1 MLFRNI
7 ILTTALLLSA
17 GIAGA
22 AELLSP
28 DGNVK
33 LTFDLTAQGEP
44 MEYVTVARKAKNSD
58 DWFVG
63 CSNGIEPRVSE
74 IDFSFLPAGQKYQ
87 AAIYRDGKNAHY
99 RNAPQDYVIET
110 KTVTSKSKL
119 KLWTA
124 SSGGYA
130 IRLTPLR

>member
-7 ILTTALLLSA
+7 ILATALLLSA

-74 IDFSFLPAGQKYQ
+74 IDFSFLPA
-87 AAIYRDGKNAHY
+87 KNIW
-99 RNAPQDYVIET
+99 PQ
-110 KTVTSKSKL
+110 S
-119 KLWTA
+119 TA
-124 SSGGYA
+124 TA
-130 IRLTPLR
+130 RTPTIAMPLRTMS

>member
-44 MEYVTVARKAKNSD
+44 SYTLSYKDKPVVNNSLLD
-58 DWFVG
+58 
-63 CSNGIEPRVSE
+63 
-74 IDFSFLPAGQKYQ
+74 
-87 AAIYRDGKNAHY
+87 
-99 RNAPQDYVIET
+99 
-110 KTVTSKSKL
+110 
-119 KLWTA
+119 
-124 SSGGYA
+124 
-130 IRLTPLR
+130 

>member
-33 LTFDLTAQGEP
+33 LTFDLTTQGEP

-74 IDFSFLPAGQKYQ
+74 IDFFIFAGRPKISGHNLPRRQERPLSQCPSGLCH
-87 AAIYRDGKNAHY
+87 RDKDRH
-99 RNAPQDYVIET
+99 VE
-110 KTVTSKSKL
+110 V
-119 KLWTA
+119 
-124 SSGGYA
+124 
-130 IRLTPLR
+130 